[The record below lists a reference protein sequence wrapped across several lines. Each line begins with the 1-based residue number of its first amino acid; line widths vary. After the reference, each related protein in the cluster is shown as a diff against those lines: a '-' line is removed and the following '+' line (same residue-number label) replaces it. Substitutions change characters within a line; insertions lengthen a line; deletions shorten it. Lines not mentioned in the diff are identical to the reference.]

1 VASAIFTTVRD
12 AACNVVM
19 ISQASSEHSICFA
32 VKGDEADRAVGALR
46 ARFADAIAAGRI
58 SAVEVIR
65 DCAVLAAVGRG
76 MCERKGVA
84 ATMFSALAKANVN
97 IRSIAQGCSEY
108 NITVLVDQKD
118 SVRALRAVHG
128 RFYLATLPLAVAVV
142 GPGLIGRTFL
152 AQLAEQAAALR
163 EEFDIDVR
171 VLGVASSTRM
181 ALSDTGLDPG
191 ADWAALLA
199 RPEASVPADLT
210 LLGRH
215 LASNYVPNCV
225 IVDATASASPPAHYL
240 EWMKVRER
248 ESEGERGGERERE
261 GERERR
267 RTRTVRKRKKTHFFS
282 PSQTLSLNQPS
293 LKNKQAGIHVITP
306 NKKLNSGPLEQYSAL
321 RQFQR
326 ESYIHYLYEVKFL
339 NFLFTFSF
347 FPSLFSVF
355 PSSLSLSLSPP
366 PPRSR
371 SKKETNKSRG
381 RRNFL
386 SLYFHSLSERFS
398 KRDGERKP

>member
-1 VASAIFTTVRD
+1 
-12 AACNVVM
+12 M

-142 GPGLIGRTFL
+142 GPGLIGKTFL
-152 AQLAEQAAALR
+152 AQVAEQAAVLR

-181 ALSDTGLDPG
+181 VLSDTGLDP
-191 ADWAALLA
+191 AAENWPALLSD
-199 RPEASVPADLT
+199 PETSVPADLT
-210 LLGRH
+210 ALGKH

-225 IVDATASASPPAHYL
+225 IVDATASASPPEHYL
-240 EWMKVRER
+240 EWMKVR
-248 ESEGERGGERERE
+248 
-261 GERERR
+261 
-267 RTRTVRKRKKTHFFS
+267 
-282 PSQTLSLNQPS
+282 
-293 LKNKQAGIHVITP
+293 
-306 NKKLNSGPLEQYSAL
+306 
-321 RQFQR
+321 
-326 ESYIHYLYEVKFL
+326 
-339 NFLFTFSF
+339 
-347 FPSLFSVF
+347 
-355 PSSLSLSLSPP
+355 
-366 PPRSR
+366 
-371 SKKETNKSRG
+371 
-381 RRNFL
+381 
-386 SLYFHSLSERFS
+386 
-398 KRDGERKP
+398 

>member
-1 VASAIFTTVRD
+1 MASAIFTTVRD

-240 EWMKVRER
+240 EWMKVRE
-248 ESEGERGGERERE
+248 
-261 GERERR
+261 
-267 RTRTVRKRKKTHFFS
+267 
-282 PSQTLSLNQPS
+282 
-293 LKNKQAGIHVITP
+293 
-306 NKKLNSGPLEQYSAL
+306 
-321 RQFQR
+321 
-326 ESYIHYLYEVKFL
+326 
-339 NFLFTFSF
+339 
-347 FPSLFSVF
+347 
-355 PSSLSLSLSPP
+355 
-366 PPRSR
+366 
-371 SKKETNKSRG
+371 
-381 RRNFL
+381 
-386 SLYFHSLSERFS
+386 
-398 KRDGERKP
+398 